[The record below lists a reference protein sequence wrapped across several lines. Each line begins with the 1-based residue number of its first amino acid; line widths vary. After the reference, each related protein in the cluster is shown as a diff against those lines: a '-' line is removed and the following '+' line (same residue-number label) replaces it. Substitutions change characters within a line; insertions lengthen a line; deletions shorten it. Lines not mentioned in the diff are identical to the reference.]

1 MWGNNIMKKILIIL
15 FIILFS
21 NTNGYTAS
29 NNAKKIAEK
38 LIEYNNE
45 DFKNSMSQENIKIFM
60 EYITSSDYVISPAD
74 YGKLDIL
81 RTKISNEDM
90 KKISLKLE
98 KDIEIYAKRQ
108 YDDIQQSL
116 MYQIEESG
124 IKHVSTLENIRKYYK
139 VDIKYST
146 VLKYTKMY
154 YYNILT
160 QNYPELAQSILKY
173 MKLKEIANDADYNE
187 NISSYEITQFSMY
200 YSGMEV
206 HHEDADVTYAYKLK
220 TPLKLK
226 GIFTLSN
233 INNNVYISGSEYL
246 NNYLPKTE
254 FSSYDKSIEINGI
267 SIRPKKFTY
276 GSNIYPNIL
285 SSGILGEVNFDTE
298 ITIKPSSK
306 IILSRNPEENILIM
320 YVDEVKLNKIIS
332 SVKYNRNE
340 YGDDQNS
347 EYKDKQHN
355 IDTYKL
361 TSSDGYVNVRNSPN
375 GKVIKKI
382 NLNSSEDNIVYYYK
396 GLYNFKELEGILYIE
411 EIARKFKINAENYY
425 NQIKKLLNMK
435 NLKIGNWYKVVYF
448 PKNTYKIDDAVVGY
462 IHSSQMEKISNSNE
476 YY

>member
-1 MWGNNIMKKILIIL
+1 MKKILIIL
-15 FIILFS
+15 FIILFA

-74 YGKLDIL
+74 YDKLDIL

-90 KKISLKLE
+90 KKISLKID
-98 KDIEIYAKRQ
+98 KDIKVYANQ
-108 YDDIQQSL
+108 AANDVTDMLYEVSN
-116 MYQIEESG
+116 SG
-124 IKHVSTLENIRKYYK
+124 LDYMQTLDFIRKYYK
-139 VDIKYST
+139 VYIKDGVIY
-146 VLKYTKMY
+146 KYTKMY

-160 QNYPELAQSILKY
+160 QYYPELAQSILKY
-173 MKLKEIANDADYNE
+173 MKLKEIVNNADYND
-187 NISSYEITQFSMY
+187 NVYSAGEIEEFSKNDSGIY
-200 YSGMEV
+200 Y
-206 HHEDADVTYAYKLK
+206 HHEDAHVTYEYKLK
-220 TPLKLK
+220 SPLKLK

-233 INNNVYISGSEYL
+233 INNNVYISDSKYL

-254 FSSYDKSIEINGI
+254 FSSYDKSVEINGI

-285 SSGILGEVNFDTE
+285 SSGILGEVNFDAE
-298 ITIKPSSK
+298 ITIKPDNK
-306 IILSRNPEENILIM
+306 IILSRNPEENILVM
-320 YVDEVKLNKIIS
+320 YVDEIKLNKIIS

-340 YGDDQNS
+340 YGDNQDS
-347 EYKDKQHN
+347 DCEVKQHN
-355 IDTYKL
+355 IDTYAL
-361 TSSDGYVNVRNSPN
+361 FSRDGYVNIRNSPN
-375 GKVIKKI
+375 GKIIKKI
-382 NLNSSEDNIVYYYK
+382 NLNYSYSEDYIVYYYK

-425 NQIKKLLNMK
+425 NQINKLLNMQGM
-435 NLKIGNWYKVVYF
+435 NVGNWYKVVYF

>member
-1 MWGNNIMKKILIIL
+1 MKKILIIL
-15 FIILFS
+15 FIILFA

-29 NNAKKIAEK
+29 NNVKKIAEK

-116 MYQIEESG
+116 MYQIEKSG

-206 HHEDADVTYAYKLK
+206 HHEDANVTYAYNLK

-285 SSGILGEVNFDTE
+285 SSGILGEVNFDAE

-306 IILSRNPEENILIM
+306 IILSRIPEENILIM

-382 NLNSSEDNIVYYYK
+382 NLNSSEYNIVYYYK

-448 PKNTYKIDDAVVGY
+448 PENTYKIDDAVVGY

>member
-1 MWGNNIMKKILIIL
+1 MKKILIIL
-15 FIILFS
+15 FIILFA

-29 NNAKKIAEK
+29 NNVKKIAEK

-116 MYQIEESG
+116 MYQIEKSG

-206 HHEDADVTYAYKLK
+206 HHEDADVTYVYNLK
-220 TPLKLK
+220 TPLKIK

-233 INNNVYISGSEYL
+233 TRDNDDYEL
-246 NNYLPKTE
+246 NKGKPKTD
-254 FSSYDKSIEINGI
+254 FSAYDKSFELMGMYIKAKNFI
-267 SIRPKKFTY
+267 Y
-276 GSNIYPNIL
+276 GNNRYANIL
-285 SSGILGEVNFDTE
+285 SLSEDISGEVNYDAE
-298 ITIKPSSK
+298 ITIKPGSK
-306 IILSRNPEENILIM
+306 IILDRYPEVNILVI

-332 SVKYNRNE
+332 RME
-340 YGDDQNS
+340 D
-347 EYKDKQHN
+347 EE
-355 IDTYKL
+355 
-361 TSSDGYVNVRNSPN
+361 SDY
-375 GKVIKKI
+375 
-382 NLNSSEDNIVYYYK
+382 
-396 GLYNFKELEGILYIE
+396 
-411 EIARKFKINAENYY
+411 
-425 NQIKKLLNMK
+425 
-435 NLKIGNWYKVVYF
+435 
-448 PKNTYKIDDAVVGY
+448 
-462 IHSSQMEKISNSNE
+462 
-476 YY
+476 

>member
-1 MWGNNIMKKILIIL
+1 MKKILIIL
-15 FIILFS
+15 FIILFA

-116 MYQIEESG
+116 MNQIEKSG
-124 IKHVSTLENIRKYYK
+124 ILDNNFTRQTINKYYK
-139 VDIKYST
+139 ADIKYST
-146 VLKYTKMY
+146 VLKHTKI
-154 YYNILT
+154 YYNHSLMHR
-160 QNYPELAQSILKY
+160 YPELAKVILKY
-173 MKLKEIANDADYNE
+173 INLKEFNKEVDVVDIFWDSLRE
-187 NISSYEITQFSMY
+187 
-200 YSGMEV
+200 SGMEV
-206 HHEDADVTYAYKLK
+206 HHEDAHVTYEYKLK
-220 TPLKLK
+220 SPLKLK

-233 INNNVYISGSEYL
+233 INNNVYIRGSEYL

-254 FSSYDKSIEINGI
+254 FSSYDKSVEINGI

-285 SSGILGEVNFDTE
+285 SSGILGEVNFDAE
-298 ITIKPSSK
+298 ITINPDDK
-306 IILSRNPEENILIM
+306 IMLSRNPEENILVM
-320 YVDEVKLNKIIS
+320 YVDEIKLNKIIS

-340 YGDDQNS
+340 YGDNQDS
-347 EYKDKQHN
+347 DCEVKQHN
-355 IDTYKL
+355 IDTYAL
-361 TSSDGYVNVRNSPN
+361 FSRDGYVNIRNSPN
-375 GKVIKKI
+375 GKIIKKI
-382 NLNSSEDNIVYYYK
+382 NLNYSYSKDHIVYYYK
-396 GLYNFKELEGILYIE
+396 GLYNFKELEGTYYSIN
-411 EIARKFKINAENYY
+411 IASQLKNNAEKYY
-425 NQIKKLLNMK
+425 NQINKLLNMK